1 MKEQVK
7 RLFRYEKL
15 KYFFEKYERVLLPGT
30 LLFGV
35 AVDFITFKSIQIKTV
50 FLILVVHII
59 VVGVAI
65 MLLYIVN
72 RKGKIISYLC
82 LLAPL
87 ILQFSLGALLSAS
100 LIFYW
105 FSGSFSVS
113 WPLLIIIAF
122 LMLSNEVF
130 RTAYIKP
137 LIHMSVF
144 YFVLFSVFSVIF
156 SYLFNSIDPVFFV
169 LAGVLSL
176 GFFLSYLSA
185 LARYFEKVRL
195 TVKRVIVC
203 AFSIFVIMNVLYFLN
218 LIPPIPLSLREAGVY
233 HNVTRSGGQYQILD
247 EKRSLIER
255 ILPVQTIHIQK
266 SDRVFIF
273 SSIFAPTEL
282 NTTVVHNW
290 QIYDEEKHAW
300 IQKDRLSFSITG
312 GRDQGFRGYSMK
324 TSVTPG
330 LWRVDVE
337 TKRGQVLGRI
347 RFRVENIDELPQLIK
362 LIR

>member
-7 RLFRYEKL
+7 RLVRYEKL
-15 KYFFEKYERVLLPGT
+15 KLFFEKYERVLLPGT

-35 AVDFITFKSIQIKTV
+35 AVDFVTFKSIQIQTA
-50 FLILVVHII
+50 FLILAVHIVI
-59 VVGVAI
+59 VGSAI
-65 MLLYIVN
+65 VLLYIVN

-100 LIFYW
+100 FIFYW

-113 WPLLIIIAF
+113 WPLLILIAF

-130 RTAYIKP
+130 RTAYVRP
-137 LIHMSVF
+137 LIHMSVY

-156 SYLFNSIDPVFFV
+156 SYLFNSIDPLFFV
-169 LAGVLSL
+169 ASGVLSL
-176 GFFLSYLSA
+176 GFFLLYLSV
-185 LARYFEKVRL
+185 LAKFFEKIRL
-195 TVKRVIVC
+195 TGKRVIVC
-203 AFSIFVIMNVLYFLN
+203 TLSIFVIMNALYFLN

-233 HNVTRSGGQYQILD
+233 HSVMRSDGQYQILD
-247 EKRSLIER
+247 ENRSLIER

-266 SDRVFIF
+266 SDRVFVF

-282 NTTVVHNW
+282 NTIVVHNW

-312 GRDQGFRGYSMK
+312 GREEGYRGYSMK
-324 TSVTPG
+324 TAITPG

-337 TKRGQVLGRI
+337 TKRGQVLGRV
-347 RFRVENIDELPQLIK
+347 RFRVETVAELPQLIK